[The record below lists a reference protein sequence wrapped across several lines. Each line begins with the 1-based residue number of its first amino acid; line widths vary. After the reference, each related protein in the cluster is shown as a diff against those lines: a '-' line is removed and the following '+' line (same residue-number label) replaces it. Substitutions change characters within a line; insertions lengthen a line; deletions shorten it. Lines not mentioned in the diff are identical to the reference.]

1 MAVEFSQE
9 TLKRYDEI
17 VRRYPQ
23 KEAAMLPVLYLAQ
36 KEFGYLSPEAIQYV
50 AELMDLSPARV
61 YGVVTFYTMFNME
74 PIGKYHIQVCRTL
87 PCALVGAEKIT
98 ALLKAKLGIQVGET
112 TPDGK
117 FTLSEVECLA
127 SCGTGPMMQVNDD
140 YYENLTE
147 EKVGEIL
154 DGLK

>member
-61 YGVVTFYTMFNME
+61 YGERSINSATY
-74 PIGKYHIQVCRTL
+74 
-87 PCALVGAEKIT
+87 
-98 ALLKAKLGIQVGET
+98 
-112 TPDGK
+112 
-117 FTLSEVECLA
+117 
-127 SCGTGPMMQVNDD
+127 
-140 YYENLTE
+140 
-147 EKVGEIL
+147 
-154 DGLK
+154 